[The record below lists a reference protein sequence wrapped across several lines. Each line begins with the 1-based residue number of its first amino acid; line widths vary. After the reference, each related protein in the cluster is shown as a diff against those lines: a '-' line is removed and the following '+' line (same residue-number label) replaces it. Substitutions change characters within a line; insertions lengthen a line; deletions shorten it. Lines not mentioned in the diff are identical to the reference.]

1 MTLRGIILLIA
12 CTCDYALSVKT
23 RPCRI
28 YTPGIKKVHS
38 IENAKALN
46 KAQFST
52 VDDSPYRLPNTT
64 RPVHYNLWWKL
75 NLDPPIQTLNGTV
88 NIDLQATKPN
98 VDKIVIHSYNLT
110 IDSLKL
116 TLDKKVVEQAYTFDL
131 DHQFLIINLK
141 NGSLKY
147 NAKRPINY
155 TLSIAFNAPMRTDM
169 TGIYR
174 SWFLNF
180 GKIHWMAATQFE
192 ETSARTAFPCYDEPA
207 LKATFDIT
215 ITRQEKYKSWS
226 NMMRKETK
234 TSVYNGYE
242 NDVYYTTPVMST
254 YLVALIV
261 AEFDSVAKVK
271 KINGKKEIVYEII
284 GRPDAIRTGQGDYIF
299 ELGQSL
305 LDELVNYTG
314 IDYYSAQK
322 HMKLTHAAIPNFMS
336 TGMENWGLITYK
348 EYFIMYNEE
357 SSLKSYLTKLVTHET
372 SHAWFGNL
380 VTLDW
385 WDVTWLNEGFATYF
399 EYFITDKLTDMA
411 YATRFIDE
419 QVQVGLHYDSFDN
432 PTPLS
437 NTDVGSPSEI
447 DAMFSTLSYSKGGSI
462 IKMTEHLM
470 GYENHKLGLRKY
482 LKARAYKS
490 ARPIDLFENLQK
502 AAVETGAISQYGPD
516 FNIIDYYKT
525 WTEQGGHPILDVTV
539 DRQTGAVTI
548 QQRQFNMNGGYTT
561 PEMNWFVPITF
572 ATARNPDFA
581 NTKPSHIIKDAN
593 TTLHL
598 GLGTNEWIIFNVQQ
612 SGFYRVNYD
621 NHSWDLI
628 IELLRGPNRD
638 LIHPNNR
645 AQIVYDVFIFARSG
659 IMSYNRAFNILSF
672 LKNETTYGPL
682 IVAYEQF
689 GWLINKLRGSSL
701 EKPMKNLFMEWTSHV
716 MANITYLPV
725 EGESFLKSN
734 LRLWLSSVLCRY
746 GKEECVITSRR
757 FLLAHLSGWV
767 LDRIKCNKFI
777 LDGDIQYTS
786 AIPVSIRPWVYCS
799 ALRDGN
805 SNHYNFLF
813 NRLLYHPVNA
823 EQLRLIDLLGCT
835 TNESSLFHFL
845 DTIFKQNFTIQDQNL
860 WNAYGGAVDG
870 NDANVEVVFR
880 YIQQNLQA
888 VASRF
893 DSVSQPLSYIAT
905 AIRTED
911 LMKRFQDWATQNKEV
926 LGDSY
931 QDLFDSAG
939 SFRNSQKWAATFH
952 DDINSYLIEGDKPVS
967 AAGLSNVALT

>member
-1 MTLRGIILLIA
+1 MARQKANFVMITVWAVVLLGICAGVHGLPKSPPVYRRTINGNGKLR
-12 CTCDYALSVKT
+12 DYMFERDQIFNNMRLST
-23 RPCRI
+23 R
-28 YTPGIKKVHS
+28 
-38 IENAKALN
+38 EDN
-46 KAQFST
+46 
-52 VDDSPYRLPNTT
+52 PYRLPNTT
-64 RPVHYNLWWKL
+64 KPVHYSLWWKL

-215 ITRQEKYKSWS
+215 ITRQEKFKSWS

-234 TSVYNGYE
+234 TSVYNGYK

-284 GRPDAIRTGQGDYIF
+284 GRPDAIRTGQGDYMF

-305 LDELVNYTG
+305 LDELVSYTG

-322 HMKLTHAAIPNFMS
+322 HMKLTHAAIPNFMP

-348 EYFIMYNEE
+348 EYYLMYNEE

-470 GYENHKLGLRKY
+470 DYENHKLGLRKY

-561 PEMNWFVPITF
+561 PDMNWFVPITF
-572 ATARNPDFA
+572 ATASNPDFA

-593 TTLHL
+593 TTLNL

-621 NHSWDLI
+621 DHSWDLI

-638 LIHPNNR
+638 LIHANNR

-682 IVAYEQF
+682 IVAYGQF
-689 GWLINKLRGSSL
+689 GWLINKLRGTSL

-716 MANITYLPV
+716 MADITYLPV

-746 GKEECVITSRR
+746 GKEECVTTSRR
-757 FLLAHLSGWV
+757 VFADLYNLG
-767 LDRIKCNKFI
+767 
-777 LDGDIQYTS
+777 TE
-786 AIPVSIRPWVYCS
+786 IPVSIRPWVYCS

-805 SNHYNFLF
+805 SSHYNFLF

-893 DSVSQPLSYIAT
+893 NSVSQPLFYIAT

-911 LMKRFQDWATQNKEV
+911 LMKQFQDWATQNKEV

-967 AAGLSNVALT
+967 AAG